1 MPISNVGIK
10 FWYTDALRI
19 SALDMDT
26 SDFALIIHR
35 FEVRKNNYG
44 SIVSI
49 IGFIIF
55 IESCCIHIFETSW
68 IFKTWQNVVKVMQ

>member
-1 MPISNVGIK
+1 
-10 FWYTDALRI
+10 
-19 SALDMDT
+19 MDT

-55 IESCCIHIFETSW
+55 IEGCCIHIFETSW
-68 IFKTWQNVVKVMQ
+68 IFKT